1 MWQGGS
7 DWCVKPV
14 HSAHMAAAIPGATLT
29 TLEGEGH
36 LTMAWRRGAD
46 ILVKVAGK

>member
-1 MWQGGS
+1 MWQGGT

-14 HSAHMAAAIPGATLT
+14 HSQYMAAAIPHATLR

-36 LTMAWRRGAD
+36 LTMAWRRGAE
-46 ILVKVAGK
+46 ILAEVGK